1 LDQPGVWL
9 ATLPATAQQRR
20 RTFAAVAVLFAALF
34 AVAPFAKVPLPEGD
48 GFIPFVQ
55 AVIVVTDL
63 TTAVLLFTQFSLL
76 RARALLALANIYLF
90 TALIVFV
97 HTLTF
102 PRAFAPQGLLVVSQ
116 QTTGWLFLI
125 WHFSFS
131 AGVIAYVLLND
142 NAGVTSSIGSS
153 PRAVIS
159 GSIVGVTA
167 LVCAILWFLT
177 AADRLIP
184 LLFIDRLTYSPAV
197 FYIGV
202 FNTVVAG
209 IALVLL
215 LIRKGS
221 MLDQWLTV
229 SVGAM
234 ATQVAMTTFF
244 SGGRFDLGWYSF
256 RIFGV
261 VSSTAVLLGLLSE
274 STRLYAKL
282 SIALRTLQR
291 ERENKLMSVEAV
303 VAALAHEV
311 RQPLTGMT
319 ANAAAGTRFLDR
331 ASPDIVT
338 AKTLFDQI
346 KGAADRANEVF
357 ENVLRLF
364 RGGRQDHQPLDIN
377 VLALEAVQLLRTE
390 LDDNNIV
397 AHTMLESE
405 LPTIQGNRGQLR
417 EVILNLA
424 QNSIEAMA
432 TTTKQ
437 RVISIV
443 SASHT
448 PDSISIS
455 LQDTGPGIDP
465 HTLASIFDP
474 FVTTKPKGTGLG
486 LAICRMIID
495 QHGGK
500 LSATSDT
507 HFGGARFEITLPTKI
522 AEPFVP
528 GTAMAQSARRE

>member
-20 RTFAAVAVLFAALF
+20 RTFAVVAVLFAALF
-34 AVAPFAKVPLPEGD
+34 AMAPFAKVRLPEGD

-76 RARALLALANIYLF
+76 RTRALLILANIYLF

-102 PRAFAPQGLLVVSQ
+102 PRAFAPQGLLVVSL

-125 WHFSFS
+125 WHVSFP
-131 AGVIAYVLLND
+131 AAVIAYVRLND
-142 NAGVTSSIGSS
+142 NAGAKSSIGGS
-153 PRAVIS
+153 PRTVIS

-202 FNTVVAG
+202 FNTMVAG

-221 MLDQWLTV
+221 VLDQWLTV

-234 ATQVAMTTFF
+234 ATQLAMTTFF

-261 VSSTAVLLGLLSE
+261 VSSTAVLLGLLGE
-274 STRLYAKL
+274 TMRLYAKL
-282 SIALRTLQR
+282 SIALRALQR
-291 ERENKLMSVEAV
+291 ERDNKLLSAQ
-303 VAALAHEV
+303 AATAATGHEI
-311 RQPLTGMT
+311 RQPLSAIASNGSAALIYLQKVPPNLGKAREMLEQMIDGCHHASEIIEGTRNLFRKTDQAGQPIDLNEIVLDVIQAHQEQLMRHAVEPRFELT
-319 ANAAAGTRFLDR
+319 DGLPRVRGDRAQLQEVVANLVNNAVDAMAGTTDR
-331 ASPDIVT
+331 DRLLWV
-338 AKTLFDQI
+338 KTTS
-346 KGAADRANEVF
+346 
-357 ENVLRLF
+357 
-364 RGGRQDHQPLDIN
+364 RGRDAI
-377 VLALEAVQLLRTE
+377 AVE
-390 LDDNNIV
+390 I
-397 AHTMLESE
+397 
-405 LPTIQGNRGQLR
+405 
-417 EVILNLA
+417 
-424 QNSIEAMA
+424 
-432 TTTKQ
+432 
-437 RVISIV
+437 
-443 SASHT
+443 
-448 PDSISIS
+448 
-455 LQDTGPGIDP
+455 QDTGPGIDR
-465 HTLASIFDP
+465 TRLGSIFDAL
-474 FVTTKPKGTGLG
+474 VTTKPHGSGLG
-486 LAICRMIID
+486 LAICQMIVER
-495 QHGGK
+495 HAGK
-500 LSATSDT
+500 LTADSD
-507 HFGGARFEITLPTKI
+507 GASGARFEFVLPTMA
-522 AEPFVP
+522 AE
-528 GTAMAQSARRE
+528 GAAGSGHRA